1 MVQAGYAERVLRT
14 FGIWD
19 CNSVLT
25 PMDPVERVV
34 EAVVVGRAERAVE
47 ALLVGRGVAE
57 RRARNGLRDAPGAV
71 GVQRADDAD
80 VAGAVEARVARAVRD
95 GVAPGRALAVVGARQ
110 GGLRNRAAG
119 AVVVRRTLGAL
130 RVEAVVAVA
139 HPAGVVGVEPG

>member
-1 MVQAGYAERVLRT
+1 
-14 FGIWD
+14 
-19 CNSVLT
+19 
-25 PMDPVERVV
+25 MDPVERVV

-57 RRARNGLRDAPGAV
+57 VPARAVAVEAERAAYGQRAAGRRARNGLRDAPGAV

-95 GVAPGRALAVVGARQ
+95 SVAPARAPAVVGARFSR
-110 GGLRNRAAG
+110 LRNRATG
-119 AVVVRRTLGAL
+119 AVGVGRTLGAL
-130 RVEAVVAVA
+130 RVEAVVGIA